1 MRLRNPGLCL
11 AACAL
16 AAGLGAAAGPAPALA
31 AVTCA
36 TRFDISSNH
45 RGTYKKVR
53 EEHRDTQRSMQSAV
67 DRQTAHIDGRLD
79 AVAQRLVET
88 LALQAGENSAHL
100 DKQIEAHRRIRD
112 AAEINA
118 TDRLRQRVRSE
129 AESGA
134 FDPNPFSCLLRDMSD
149 ARRTS
154 APPRRV
160 GSGVARR
167 VTARISGADP
177 AVQAG
182 GVRLSRSVVEAR
194 DRFAG
199 LEEFSHSAN
208 PTADWSL
215 LLDAPTLKAGGR
227 MPQVADWIVANA
239 IDPTPPRPPT
249 PDDMATPQGVDRAAQ
264 AQKTL
269 SRQRAAAETIAM
281 ALNLREPVLRD
292 AEETFAKIAEDSGYR
307 HEVPATLS
315 ELQQIDILVTQHFA
329 PGPKRLGGDPG
340 MHNGL
345 DDMNAKGW
353 LQELHRVMSVNAR
366 INYLRL
372 ELASRAAIVDALILA
387 TLNAE

>member
-1 MRLRNPGLCL
+1 MRLRNPRKRL

-16 AAGLGAAAGPAPALA
+16 AAALGAAEPGAAI

-36 TRFDISSNH
+36 TPIDTRFV
-45 RGTYKKVR
+45 GKKVVDGHRSTQSEVR
-53 EEHRDTQRSMQSAV
+53 ESVRK
-67 DRQTAHIDGRLD
+67 QTAHIDRRLD
-79 AVAQRLVET
+79 AVSQRLVET
-88 LALQAGENSAHL
+88 LAKQAAENSAHL

-134 FDPNPFSCLLRDMSD
+134 FDPNPFSCLLRDMSKS
-149 ARRTS
+149 RRAS
-154 APPRRV
+154 AAPKRV

-167 VTARISGADP
+167 VTARIFGADP

-194 DRFAG
+194 DRYAG

-215 LLDAPTLKAGGR
+215 LLDAPTLNTEGE

-249 PDDMATPQGVDRAAQ
+249 PADMATPQGIDRAAQ

-269 SRQRAAAETIAM
+269 SRQRAAAEAIAM

-292 AEETFAKIAEDSGYR
+292 AEGTFERIAEDSGYR
-307 HEVPATLS
+307 REVPGTLS
-315 ELQQIDILVTQHFA
+315 ELQQLDILVTQHFA

-340 MHNGL
+340 MRNGL
-345 DDMNAKGW
+345 DGMNAKGW
-353 LQELHRVMSVNAR
+353 LQELHRVMSLNAR
-366 INYLRL
+366 IGYLRL
-372 ELASRAAIVDALILA
+372 ELASRAAIVDALTLA
-387 TLNAE
+387 TLNAD

>member
-1 MRLRNPGLCL
+1 MRFRNPGSRL

-16 AAGLGAAAGPAPALA
+16 AAALGAAAGPAQALTA
-31 AVTCA
+31 AACA
-36 TRFDISSNH
+36 TRFDVSGSH
-45 RGTYKKVR
+45 SRTLGKVR
-53 EEHRDTQRSMQSAV
+53 GEHRSTQREMRSAV
-67 DRQTAHIDGRLD
+67 DRQTEHIDGRLD
-79 AVAQRLVET
+79 AVAQRLTET

-134 FDPNPFSCLLRDMSD
+134 FDPSPFSCLLRDMSA
-149 ARRTS
+149 ARRRS
-154 APPRRV
+154 AAPMRV
-160 GSGVARR
+160 GSAVARR
-167 VTARISGADP
+167 VTARIFGDDD
-177 AVQAG
+177 AVKAG

-199 LEEFSHSAN
+199 MAEFSHSIN

-215 LLDAPTLKAGGR
+215 LLDAPTLDTGGR

-249 PDDMATPQGVDRAAQ
+249 PADMATPQGIDRAAQ

-281 ALNLREPVLRD
+281 ALNLREPVLHD
-292 AEETFAKIAEDSGYR
+292 SEETFEKIAKDSGYR
-307 HEVPATLS
+307 RDVPATLS
-315 ELQQIDILVTQHFA
+315 ELQQLDILVTQHFA
-329 PGPKRLGGDPG
+329 PGPKRLDGDGG

-345 DDMNAKGW
+345 DSMNEKGW

-387 TLNAE
+387 TLNAD